1 MPIEY
6 KSVKAAVMGVEG
18 RTVTGVFAV
27 HGNVDSGDGW
37 TSRDRSHPGIFGNF
51 TADGRARCK
60 FLWQHRSDQPP
71 IATVD
76 RLFEI
81 AAADLPAAVKLY
93 APDAT
98 GGCGVAR
105 TYLETPRA
113 DEVLTGL
120 KAGAITEMSYAY
132 EVRRWDFEETKDGGL
147 PIRNLYAADLYDVSD
162 VNWGMNPATSADGAK
177 AGQPLTEHHAAVL
190 AAVASYKE
198 RLAAL
203 AALRAKEGRVL
214 SGENRKRIEDALGA
228 LKDAQ
233 SALSDLLAA
242 TEPKAQAPAG
252 PDAASIAQLYATYQ
266 RTLAQ
271 LNGVPL

>member
-93 APDAT
+93 AP
-98 GGCGVAR
+98 
-105 TYLETPRA
+105 RA
-113 DEVLTGL
+113 A
-120 KAGAITEMSYAY
+120 AGAPTRCSPASRPAPS
-132 EVRRWDFEETKDGGL
+132 RR
-147 PIRNLYAADLYDVSD
+147 
-162 VNWGMNPATSADGAK
+162 
-177 AGQPLTEHHAAVL
+177 
-190 AAVASYKE
+190 
-198 RLAAL
+198 
-203 AALRAKEGRVL
+203 
-214 SGENRKRIEDALGA
+214 
-228 LKDAQ
+228 
-233 SALSDLLAA
+233 
-242 TEPKAQAPAG
+242 
-252 PDAASIAQLYATYQ
+252 
-266 RTLAQ
+266 
-271 LNGVPL
+271 